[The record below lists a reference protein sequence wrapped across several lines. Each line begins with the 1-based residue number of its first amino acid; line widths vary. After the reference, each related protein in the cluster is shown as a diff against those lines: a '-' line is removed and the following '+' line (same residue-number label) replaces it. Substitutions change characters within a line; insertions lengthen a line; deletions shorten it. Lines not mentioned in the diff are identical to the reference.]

1 MKKEQ
6 DFMPYIEIDGLKKY
20 YEIYGEGE
28 TIVFLHHGFGCSKMW
43 KEIYPSF
50 LELGYRVV
58 IYDRRGYGLSDPGS
72 DFFTFYVS
80 PSFRAQSVQELFR
93 LRDALGLDIFHLVG
107 QCEGGVV
114 AIDYATA
121 CPTHV
126 RSVTTSSTQCFS
138 NVTMR
143 EFNAEKFQK
152 SFRELDPQLQKK
164 LFDWHGDQRAERFF
178 EQFRT
183 EGGAYGS
190 DIFDLRPVL
199 PYVHCPALV
208 LFPDRSF
215 LFEVEQGVNFYRHLK
230 KGELAV
236 LPRCGHNTYEQKPK
250 EYVAIVSDF
259 LRGTRGAANDQAQLM
274 ATCVAPGKSS

>member
-1 MKKEQ
+1 
-6 DFMPYIEIDGLKKY
+6 MPYVEIDGLKRY
-20 YEIYGEGE
+20 YETQGQGE

-50 LELGYRVV
+50 LEMGYRVV
-58 IYDRRGYGLSDPGS
+58 MYDRRGYGLSEPGE
-72 DFFTFYVS
+72 DFFSFYLS
-80 PSFRAQSVQELFR
+80 PSFRAESVRELFR
-93 LRDALGLDIFHLVG
+93 IRELLVLDTFHLVG

-126 RSVTTSSTQCFS
+126 KSVVTSSTQCFS
-138 NVTMR
+138 PVTMR
-143 EFNAEKFQK
+143 EFNREKFQK
-152 SFRELDPQLQKK
+152 SFRELESQLQAK
-164 LFDWHGDQRAERFF
+164 LLDWHGRDRAEAFF

-190 DIFDLRPVL
+190 DIFDLRPIL
-199 PYVHCPALV
+199 PYVQCPALV

-215 LFEVEQGVNFYRHLK
+215 LFEVEQGVHFYRHLK

-250 EYVAIVSDF
+250 EYIAIVSDF
-259 LRGTRGAANDQAQLM
+259 LRRTREAANDQAQLM
-274 ATCVAPGKSS
+274 ATCVASGKTP